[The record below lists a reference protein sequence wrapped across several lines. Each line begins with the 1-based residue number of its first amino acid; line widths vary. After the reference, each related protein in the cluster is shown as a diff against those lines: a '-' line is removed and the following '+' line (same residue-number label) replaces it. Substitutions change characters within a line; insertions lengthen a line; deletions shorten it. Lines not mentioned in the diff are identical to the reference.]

1 MTSTVK
7 FNTHKDIIRFS
18 ELASQE
24 DFNILIS
31 TAFGQLDAKSLLA
44 LFTLLGKDV
53 TVVAPD
59 SADVDKFNEFLSKY
73 QKD

>member
-59 SADVDKFNEFLSKY
+59 STDVDKFNEFLSKY